1 MYYQQNIF
9 QVVLEEAGVERYVH
23 LRSVD
28 DEYEHLES
36 TLPSRARSGGGT
48 GGVGGNPQA
57 EGVEGDPGAS
67 ENRGDADTVIEGA
80 DGDGG
85 DVGDGGPTR
94 KAEPQ
99 GRVRDGGHEGS
110 NGSQASSQDGAPKS
124 IASIRHEQQQQ
135 QPPECTGGVRNQCEF
150 SPATFLPPE
159 HTKGSLYRDGGAP
172 HARLGAER
180 PDDSAGGS
188 RVESCPGEK
197 ERSTAPG
204 RAGDKRHISP
214 SAPPSPY
221 HFRSPSCSP
230 RLSPRPARSPY
241 RQEGV
246 GGRESSS
253 RGESKRGCQEGGR
266 REGPEHSVNST
277 SGPSD
282 KDGPR
287 GHVAD
292 GRGADA
298 TAGVRQS
305 GGQAQAGREG
315 EEHGKEA
322 TENFDRPD
330 VWPDHQLFSHQTT
343 TGSHSTES
351 QRPPWVDAPEGS
363 FAGSA
368 SGVGHSRDEK
378 DSVGFDGS
386 GDGYE
391 GSVVF
396 IDKHDHQSGGEGGQG
411 EDLAGGEESWWHPEG
426 GSVLRGVNF
435 SFESQKEPVVDGEE
449 VICF

>member
-1 MYYQQNIF
+1 CAAAAAAAAVEASACESAAAYAVIGEPS
-9 QVVLEEAGVERYVH
+9 VDAAGVE
-23 LRSVD
+23 L
-28 DEYEHLES
+28 
-36 TLPSRARSGGGT
+36 
-48 GGVGGNPQA
+48 
-57 EGVEGDPGAS
+57 
-67 ENRGDADTVIEGA
+67 
-80 DGDGG
+80 
-85 DVGDGGPTR
+85 
-94 KAEPQ
+94 
-99 GRVRDGGHEGS
+99 
-110 NGSQASSQDGAPKS
+110 
-124 IASIRHEQQQQ
+124 
-135 QPPECTGGVRNQCEF
+135 
-150 SPATFLPPE
+150 
-159 HTKGSLYRDGGAP
+159 
-172 HARLGAER
+172 
-180 PDDSAGGS
+180 
-188 RVESCPGEK
+188 
-197 ERSTAPG
+197 
-204 RAGDKRHISP
+204 
-214 SAPPSPY
+214 
-221 HFRSPSCSP
+221 
-230 RLSPRPARSPY
+230 LSPRVVPLTSKWALSMPVVAPGSNDFTDSTTSTSTSTAREEGEGRSSRSFMLPSLGAAVAPSTSITRKQAEHKLEEGSEEISANQEKSSKRGGGKHCTTLVRHLGAVLGLRGKEAY
-241 RQEGV
+241 RRPGPGQPVWRKRETLIQERIVQYTTLDEEGTVQELFETEKSQTEVLHMECKQTGEFAHSESTHYESGEAFNGEEGV

-287 GHVAD
+287 RHVAD

-298 TAGVRQS
+298 TAEVRQS

-315 EEHGKEA
+315 EEHRKEA

-343 TGSHSTES
+343 TG
-351 QRPPWVDAPEGS
+351 
-363 FAGSA
+363 
-368 SGVGHSRDEK
+368 RDEK

-396 IDKHDHQSGGEGGQG
+396 IDKQDHQSGGEGGQG

-435 SFESQKEPVVDGEE
+435 SFESQKEPVVDEEE